1 MIESIF
7 KIPFY
12 KVYLDID
19 NKPLVSLSNKLLK
32 QNRIR
37 NLSILGGTQ
46 SDEISGKDNEVITL
60 AQHIVKHSK
69 VFARHIGLTEQLTIG
84 SMWANVGG
92 YKDCHRLHH
101 HPHSLIGGVYYAKA
115 PKDCGNIRFYH
126 PYWETMQYDW
136 NTTTLNN
143 ANEYSYGTRD
153 MEAATGWL
161 YLFPNWLNHSVE
173 PNLNKKQKRISIA
186 FNMFKNI

>member
-7 KIPFY
+7 RIPFY

-19 NKPLVSLSNKLLK
+19 NKPLVSLSKKLLK

-37 NLSILGGTQ
+37 NLSVLGGTQ
-46 SDEISGKDNEVITL
+46 SDEISGKDKEVHSL

-92 YKDCHRLHH
+92 YKDCHRVHH
-101 HPHSLIGGVYYAKA
+101 HPHSLIGGVYYVSA

-126 PYWETMQYDW
+126 PYYETMQYDW
-136 NTTTLNN
+136 NTSTLNRP
-143 ANEYSYGTRD
+143 NEYSYGSRD
-153 MEAATGWL
+153 LEAATGWL

>member
-12 KVYLDID
+12 KIGLTID
-19 NKPLVSLSNKLLK
+19 NKPLVSLANRLHK
-32 QNRIR
+32 QKRIR

-46 SDEISGKDNEVITL
+46 SDEIKGEDYEILPL
-60 AQHIVKHSK
+60 AKAIVQHSK
-69 VFARHIGLTEQLTIG
+69 NFAKQIGVIEDIAIG
-84 SMWANVGG
+84 SMWANIGG

-101 HPHSLIGGVYYAKA
+101 HPHSLIGGVYYANA
-115 PKDCGNIRFYH
+115 PKDCGTIRFYH

-136 NTTTLNN
+136 NKYTIKNVN
-143 ANEYSYGTRD
+143 SYNYGTVD
-153 MEAATGWL
+153 MPATTGTL

-173 PNLNKKQKRISIA
+173 PNLNKKEKRISIA
-186 FNMFKNI
+186 FNIFKK